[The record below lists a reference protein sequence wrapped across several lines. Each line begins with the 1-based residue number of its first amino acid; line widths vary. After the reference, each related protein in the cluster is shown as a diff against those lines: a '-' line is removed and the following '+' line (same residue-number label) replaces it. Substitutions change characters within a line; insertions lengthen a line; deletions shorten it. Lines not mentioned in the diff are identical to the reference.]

1 MARLKPLVSYL
12 RASKGQ
18 DVEAQREANRRF
30 AEANRYRVVEEMVEG
45 GRAETLDRRPQLS
58 AAVERARREGCP
70 VLVAGL
76 ECLSREVRLV
86 GELVSRGV
94 SLIVIAGDHP
104 FTLRRFR
111 ALTDEERALHGRRVR
126 RGQAVARAHGVRF
139 GNPTNIREAGG
150 IGRAT
155 MAERADRFAADVLPV
170 IEDIRAG
177 GITSLNGVA
186 EELNRRGVS
195 TPRGGRW
202 AAMTV
207 RRVVERGSGT
217 ARG

>member
-1 MARLKPLVSYL
+1 MARLKPFVSYL

-45 GRAETLDRRPQLS
+45 GRAETLGRRPQLS
-58 AAVERARREGCP
+58 AAVERARRVGCP

-76 ECLSREVRLV
+76 ECLSRDVRLV
-86 GELVSRGV
+86 GDLVARGV
-94 SLIVIAGDHP
+94 SLVVAGDHP
-104 FTLRRFR
+104 LILRPYR
-111 ALTDEERALHGRRVR
+111 ALTDEERTLHGRRVR
-126 RGQAVARAHGVRF
+126 SGQAAARERGVKL
-139 GNPTNIREAGG
+139 GGPKIREAGEL
-150 IGRAT
+150 GRAT
-155 MAERADRFAADVLPV
+155 MAEWADRFAADVLPV

-177 GITSLNGVA
+177 GVTSLNGVA
-186 EELNRRGVS
+186 GELNRRGVG

-217 ARG
+217 TRG